1 MPERRRVSPIIDRRG
16 ADSMRWHALRTD
28 AKLGAFSRPGKD
40 MAKLGA
46 FWVRVR
52 ESLWFL
58 PGLFT
63 LLAVLLAL
71 GTVALDELMVEGV
84 ADRPWLFGGGPEAAL
99 SVLGSIATSLITVTG
114 VTFSVTIVALQLAS
128 SQYTPRVL
136 RNFTGDR
143 STQLVLGVFIAT
155 FTYAL
160 LIQRRIR
167 IGEEGIDAFVPAISV
182 TIALF
187 AVIVSIGF
195 LIYFIDHLARSIQAS
210 MIIQRATEDART
222 LIDRQFPEALG
233 ERTHI
238 DSSWTSDEI
247 PGEVR
252 AYRAGYLQ
260 AVDELAI
267 ARLAGSQGLTVG
279 MEVRIGDFV
288 LPDAV
293 IASVWPSSGVSEEAV
308 RRIRRAFVLGP
319 ERTLQQDVVHALAEL
334 VDIAV
339 RALSPSVND
348 PETAK
353 SCIDRLGEVL
363 ALFGQREFPP
373 RLRTD
378 DDDRV
383 YMIARQISYE
393 EAVTTAFGPLRH
405 FGADN
410 PDVAIRLVETC
421 KRVMRVLPRHRRG
434 AVLAERDRIVAM
446 ARRTLGPEETE
457 ALMHA
462 AGMSSHPGE

>member
-1 MPERRRVSPIIDRRG
+1 MGHMRRARAS
-16 ADSMRWHALRTD
+16 
-28 AKLGAFSRPGKD
+28 AKLDDLLGRPGKD
-40 MAKLGA
+40 MAKVGA
-46 FWVRVR
+46 LWVRVR

-63 LLAVLLAL
+63 LLAILLAL
-71 GTVALDELMVEGV
+71 RTVWVDEQFVEGV

-114 VTFSVTIVALQLAS
+114 VIFSVTIVALQLAS

-160 LIQRRIR
+160 LIQRRVR

-182 TIALF
+182 TMALL
-187 AVIVSIGF
+187 AVLISVGF

-210 MIIQRATEDART
+210 MIIQRATMDALT
-222 LIDRQFPEALG
+222 LIDRQFPEDKG
-233 ERTHI
+233 DQKQI
-238 DSSWTSDEI
+238 DPDWAPEEA

-252 AYRAGYLQ
+252 AKGAGYLQ
-260 AVDELAI
+260 AVNETAI
-267 ARLAGSQGLTVG
+267 ARIAGGKDLTIG
-279 MEVRIGDFV
+279 MEVRLGDFV
-288 LPDAV
+288 LPGAV
-293 IASVWPSSGVSEEAV
+293 IASVWPSSGVTDEVV
-308 RRIRRAFVLGP
+308 RRVRRAFVLGP
-319 ERTLQQDVVHALAEL
+319 ERTLQQDVVHALSEL

-363 ALFGQREFPP
+363 ALFGQREFSP

-378 DDDRV
+378 DENRV

-393 EAVTTAFGPLRH
+393 EAVSLALGPLRH
-405 FGADN
+405 FGAGN
-410 PDVAIRLVETC
+410 PAVAVQLVQTC
-421 KRVMRVLPRHRRG
+421 TRVMQVVPGSRRG
-434 AVLAERDRIVAM
+434 ALLAERDRIIAA
-446 ARRTLGPEETE
+446 ARQQAGPEEME
-457 ALMHA
+457 AVDRA
-462 AGMSSHPGE
+462 AGWHRQGDL